1 VDEADL
7 LEDALRGDVLRKG
20 HGHEPRQTH
29 LIERVAGEGRGRF
42 GGKARAPR
50 GAGQPIRQL
59 DVVTVGHAQERGH
72 SVESAVVPALDHPPA
87 ERAMIRG
94 DAITHARH
102 DLLGSAATAPDV
114 AHDLRVAVQGD
125 EPRLVGG
132 AQAAQ
137 AELPRVEHEAAG

>member
-1 VDEADL
+1 
-7 LEDALRGDVLRKG
+7 
-20 HGHEPRQTH
+20 
-29 LIERVAGEGRGRF
+29 
-42 GGKARAPR
+42 
-50 GAGQPIRQL
+50 
-59 DVVTVGHAQERGH
+59 
-72 SVESAVVPALDHPPA
+72 
-87 ERAMIRG
+87 MICG